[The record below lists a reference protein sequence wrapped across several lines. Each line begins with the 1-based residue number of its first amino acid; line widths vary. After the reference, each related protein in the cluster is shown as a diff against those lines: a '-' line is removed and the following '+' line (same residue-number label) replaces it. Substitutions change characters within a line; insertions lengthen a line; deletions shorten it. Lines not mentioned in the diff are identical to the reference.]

1 MPITTIVAL
10 IQIAAAHLQ
19 ASDLVTPG
27 KACPKAATAGDTWRS
42 RLAPGYPGDPDA
54 ENIPAEFAAD
64 PRLAAIPGMAIFN
77 FIAGYRDSNVGV
89 LAIQHWLEVNKEDA
103 GHYEPGYTTWFADTG
118 TEGRFL
124 DKPDM
129 LAVLDKSPGT
139 IELAT
144 VMENPELG
152 VDGVI
157 TRSFPTGTLYVA
169 YAVFTGSFNSIKVL
183 VKTSDDW
190 GRTWKNQALKLS
202 EDQNQ
207 VSGITLTAIGDKVLA
222 VWRRKGDG
230 NDPDSILYSVI
241 TNGGKKATKGEVL
254 ADICAFDQPT
264 LTGTEIDPDFNVV
277 TFRTNDFPWTA
288 NDGENFYV
296 FYSDRER
303 VSPGGACLTDAQGN
317 PNGKPRIVMHHST
330 LSGNADWTNYGPI
343 DTSASLT
350 ANTFQFMPTAFGANG
365 KVQVAWYDT
374 RRDPSDPLALPFVAD
389 YDALVEGRD
398 PTFINGFLVN
408 RTVDVFTTSIA
419 MTGSG
424 PDVKAPVRAS
434 QFSIL
439 VAEEGGVRKEYETE
453 ASFANKKLFAQGSA
467 SFLGDYIAMAARE
480 YRRNAADTA
489 WESNASAIAS
499 DPNRTEDF
507 FVAWTDNR
515 DVRGAITSLLE
526 SSSYSYGRADSA
538 LQADVSDKETD
549 AEQLVDFGPPRDS
562 SMIAEGL
569 DGTDNAIGTCD
580 AQTERTRD
588 ANIYGSLI
596 KDRERLY
603 APNPTKPLGGL
614 ERAFPVVL
622 RNSDDVAKS
631 YRLEIDCVGC
641 LASFRQRSLTTPE
654 YNEPPVGSP
663 EPFIVVPPKSQI
675 ARTVFVTGDQDPVKV
690 NAYDES
696 NTLLATIKL
705 ANSPDQFRD
714 PENCDPTTTD
724 CSVASNELHNLELQ
738 TIDVHFLD
746 LLTVGENDLDALAA
760 LNCTRDDAPDDC
772 DPTIAASALIN
783 WAVENGCCDGEN
795 PPSLG
800 SVIEFAV
807 ENLADETINIQ
818 DPANTT
824 GDAALLNAA
833 LLNAALLNANL
844 LNADLL
850 NANLLNAALLNAN
863 LLNGSPT
870 DLSVLDPALTTQ
882 EVLKACCFIEVDE
895 QQNPAPTVG
904 SIIVWAYNNP
914 DIINA
919 SLLNAALLN
928 ANLLNANLLN
938 ANLLNANLLNASLL
952 NANLLNASL
961 LNAALLNP
969 TVEAAALLNANLLN
983 ADLLNASLL
992 NPTLV
997 EQAVDGGCC
1006 GDLTSEEAA
1015 AAAAVDVIIYAV
1027 GHPEIINASLLNASL
1042 LNANLLNANLLNANL
1057 LNANLLNANL
1067 LNANLL
1073 NANLLNADL
1082 LNANLLNANLLNAN
1096 LLNADLLN
1104 ANLLNASLLNSSL
1117 TTVNTGDQTVTVKV
1131 GDDQGIPQ
1139 PYTGDVTFDDYT
1151 YPITNNGNVTTAID
1165 ADITINAPTVTVDG
1179 EEVLDVIG
1187 TKLII
1192 WTTNATPTVVDC
1204 EERVQLNTRVQSITS
1219 PDSSF
1224 DVATINQ
1231 PFKGQASAVVAAGET
1246 AFVTL
1251 RVVGTKE
1258 QLKNVRVS
1266 GFTASSQAAN
1276 CRVADVSPENP
1287 GGCDDVLNDGIEQI
1301 TFADQD
1307 PPVITV
1313 PVNDIIVEA
1322 AIAGGAVVTYSDRV
1336 TVFDASDANPSL
1348 ECLPESGSVFPIG
1361 LTRVTCNATDAS
1373 GNQADTA
1380 GFNVVVQ
1387 DTTDPTIAAP
1397 ANVTLEANG
1406 NPSTFTDADFG
1417 TATGSDISGIVIT
1430 YETPVGGFIIGP
1442 NNVIWTATDGNGR
1455 TAQATQVVSVQDTTD
1470 PTITAP
1476 ANVTLEANGNP
1487 STFTDADFGTA
1498 TGSDIFGVDFTYE
1511 APVGGFIIGPNNV
1524 IWTASDGN
1532 GRTAQATQ
1540 VVTVQ
1545 DTTDPTITAPANVT
1559 LEANGNPS
1567 TFTDADFGTA
1577 TGSDIFG
1584 VDFTYEAPVG
1594 GFIIGPNNV
1603 IWTATDGN
1611 GRTAQA
1617 TQVVTVQDTTVPV
1630 IAAPAN
1636 VTLEANGN
1644 PSTFTDADFGT
1655 ATGSD
1660 IFGVDFTYEAPVGGF
1675 IIGPNNVIWTASDG
1689 NGRTAQATQVVT
1701 VQDTT
1706 DPTITA
1712 PAAISLEAN
1721 GNPSTF
1727 TDADFGTATGS
1738 DIFGVD
1744 FTYEAPVGGFII
1756 GPNNVIWTATDGSG
1770 RTAQAT
1776 QVVTVQDTTDPTIA
1790 APANVTLEANGNPS
1804 TFTNADFGT
1813 ATGSDIF
1820 GVDFTYEAPVG
1831 GFIIGPNDV
1840 IWTATD
1846 GNGRTAQATQV
1857 VTVQDTTVPT
1867 ITAPANA
1874 TLNAS
1879 GELTSNYSCS
1889 DFGAPTVFDLFG
1901 TPSVECSPTTG
1912 LVLGDNTITWTVTD
1926 GNLNT
1931 NSITQTVTLVDA
1943 LDPIIDD
1950 VVPNIGFEPQGTYP
1964 YVLSA
1969 DLNTELNTV
1978 QVSWPISVTD
1988 SDSNLTI
1995 SCSIDG
2001 QQATPLTTNPT
2012 TGEDGYPKV
2021 EDGKVVAWFN
2031 YEFGP
2036 GDTTVSCTATDSQG
2050 QEGTFVFTVSVFD
2063 TTPPVISVPS
2073 EPVTI
2078 RLPDENGS
2086 FEYDYS
2092 SLVSVTDNADANP
2105 TLECRTNPDDL
2116 YSSNFIDPFS
2126 YGETTVECRAQDNG
2140 PADGDGSF
2148 NESLEQF
2155 TIIARYPYDVVLTPP
2170 KGRARA
2176 GSTVPLDWLYLDGGV
2191 AIDSSAFMVGV
2202 TWERTDG
2209 WHRLFAMIVRIC
2221 QTNPPLLTA
2230 QTSSASLKMMPTA
2243 ARVTSDIQLRK
2254 TSGNSAGRHQM

>member
-1 MPITTIVAL
+1 MIGESSYTIAKRGQFGAVACLLAITLLVP
-10 IQIAAAHLQ
+10 IAAQ
-19 ASDLVTPG
+19 AQGDPTSNVNVVGMTPDPADFPDLRYRQQNEPACAIRPGDSACIICAYNDYRGVDSDSGSPSSGFGFGDSWQGVSQS
-27 KACPKAATAGDTWRS
+27 CTAGDTWRS

-1442 NNVIWTATDGNGR
+1442 NNVIWTASDGNGR

-1470 PTITAP
+1470 PTIT
-1476 ANVTLEANGNP
+1476 
-1487 STFTDADFGTA
+1487 
-1498 TGSDIFGVDFTYE
+1498 
-1511 APVGGFIIGPNNV
+1511 
-1524 IWTASDGN
+1524 
-1532 GRTAQATQ
+1532 
-1540 VVTVQ
+1540 
-1545 DTTDPTITAPANVT
+1545 
-1559 LEANGNPS
+1559 
-1567 TFTDADFGTA
+1567 
-1577 TGSDIFG
+1577 
-1584 VDFTYEAPVG
+1584 
-1594 GFIIGPNNV
+1594 
-1603 IWTATDGN
+1603 
-1611 GRTAQA
+1611 
-1617 TQVVTVQDTTVPV
+1617 
-1630 IAAPAN
+1630 
-1636 VTLEANGN
+1636 
-1644 PSTFTDADFGT
+1644 
-1655 ATGSD
+1655 
-1660 IFGVDFTYEAPVGGF
+1660 
-1675 IIGPNNVIWTASDG
+1675 
-1689 NGRTAQATQVVT
+1689 
-1701 VQDTT
+1701 
-1706 DPTITA
+1706 
-1712 PAAISLEAN
+1712 
-1721 GNPSTF
+1721 
-1727 TDADFGTATGS
+1727 
-1738 DIFGVD
+1738 
-1744 FTYEAPVGGFII
+1744 
-1756 GPNNVIWTATDGSG
+1756 
-1770 RTAQAT
+1770 
-1776 QVVTVQDTTDPTIA
+1776 

-2155 TIIARYPYDVVLTPP
+2155 TIIARYLYDVVLTPP

-2176 GSTVPLDWLYLDGGV
+2176 GSTVPLDWQYLDGGV
-2191 AIDSSAFMVGV
+2191 PIDSSAFMVGV
-2202 TWERTDG
+2202 TWEKTDEATSSSQYCQDLTPAPTDG
-2209 WHRLFAMIVRIC
+2209 
-2221 QTNPPLLTA
+2221 
-2230 QTSSASLKMMPTA
+2230 SSFIIDT
-2243 ARVTSDIQLRK
+2243 D
-2254 TSGNSAGRHQM
+2254 SGNSDFRYSIEENLWQFSWQTPDVTGWHKLSISPPGGEVEGAWACINLR